1 MGEGGRVDDRTMAES
16 AGGVRRILAAIDAGE
31 LSCSAAYRN
40 RLQGAVVALESL
52 ARQQPQIDGA
62 VPGSPSRS

>member
-1 MGEGGRVDDRTMAES
+1 MDDRTVAEAA
-16 AGGVRRILAAIDAGE
+16 AGMRSVMAAIDVGQ

-52 ARQQPQIDGA
+52 TGVDQMGVTAP
-62 VPGSPSRS
+62 PGSAE

>member
-1 MGEGGRVDDRTMAES
+1 MGESGSVDDRTTVEA

-40 RLQGAVVALESL
+40 LLQGAVVALESL
-52 ARQQPQIDGA
+52 ARQQPQIDGTA
-62 VPGSPSRS
+62 PGSPSRS

>member
-1 MGEGGRVDDRTMAES
+1 MDGQISHSDVMTATGSLRAV
-16 AGGVRRILAAIDAGE
+16 LAAIDVEE

-52 ARQQPQIDGA
+52 AQSDQMSVTAPPEST
-62 VPGSPSRS
+62 V

>member
-1 MGEGGRVDDRTMAES
+1 VVTAIGSLRAV
-16 AGGVRRILAAIDAGE
+16 LAAIDAGE

-52 ARQQPQIDGA
+52 TRSDQMSVTA
-62 VPGSPSRS
+62 SPELTA